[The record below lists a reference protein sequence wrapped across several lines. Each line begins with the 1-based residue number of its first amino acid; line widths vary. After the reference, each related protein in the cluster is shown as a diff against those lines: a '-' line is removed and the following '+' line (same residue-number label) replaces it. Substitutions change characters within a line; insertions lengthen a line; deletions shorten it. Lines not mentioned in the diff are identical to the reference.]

1 MGNWVFLV
9 PLVPALLLLCYFA
22 WRAFKEVK
30 PTLQQVKRMRHEIQ
44 KTKGMVN
51 TLVADIQLTRARAT
65 EQAEVVQGLIT
76 DSKEVYGKVKDVFT
90 TARSLDTLPA
100 RRAISY
106 LKQKREDRRV
116 PETVRY
122 IKGKARNI
130 NTKLDQ
136 SDYSQLPSLIGLI
149 LGAAALIF
157 VLRRS

>member
-9 PLVPALLLLCYFA
+9 PIVPALLLLFYFA

-30 PTLQQVKRMRHEIQ
+30 PTLHQVKRMRQEVQ
-44 KTKGMVN
+44 KTKEMVD

-65 EQAEVVQGLIT
+65 TQAEVVQGLIA
-76 DSKEVYGKVKDVFT
+76 DSKEVYGKVKDVLT
-90 TARSLDTLPA
+90 TVRSLDTLPA
-100 RRAISY
+100 QRAISY

-116 PETVRY
+116 PEAVRY

-136 SDYSQLPSLIGLI
+136 SEFSQLPSLIGVI
-149 LGAAALIF
+149 LGAAALVF
-157 VLRRS
+157 VIRRS

>member
-9 PLVPALLLLCYFA
+9 PIVPALLLLFYFA

-30 PTLQQVKRMRHEIQ
+30 PTLHQVKRMRQEVQ
-44 KTKGMVN
+44 KTKEMVD

-65 EQAEVVQGLIT
+65 TQAEVVQGLIA
-76 DSKEVYGKVKDVFT
+76 DSKEVYGKVKDVLT
-90 TARSLDTLPA
+90 TLRSLDTLPA
-100 RRAISY
+100 QRAISY

-116 PETVRY
+116 QETVRY

-136 SDYSQLPSLIGLI
+136 SEFSQLPSLIGVI
-149 LGAAALIF
+149 LGAAALVF
-157 VLRRS
+157 VLRRP

>member
-9 PLVPALLLLCYFA
+9 PIIPALFLLFYFA

-30 PTLQQVKRMRHEIQ
+30 PTLQQVKRMRQEIQ
-44 KTKGMVN
+44 KTKEMVD

-65 EQAEVVQGLIT
+65 GQVEVVQGLIA
-76 DSKEVYGKVKDVFT
+76 DSKEVYGKVKDVLAT
-90 TARSLDTLPA
+90 VRSLDTLPA
-100 RRAISY
+100 QRAISY

-116 PETVRY
+116 QETVRY

-136 SDYSQLPSLIGLI
+136 SEFSQLPSLIGVI
-149 LGAAALIF
+149 LGAAALVF
-157 VLRRS
+157 VLRRP